1 MQIGTAIFPTDYSI
15 AMDELAPALE
25 ARGFE
30 SCFVTEHTH
39 IPANRLSPWPGG
51 ATLPKEYAH
60 TYDPFVC
67 LSFAAAATTT
77 LKLGTGICLLP
88 QRDTL
93 ITAKLV
99 ASLDRMSNGR
109 FLFGVGGGWNKEEM
123 NHHGAD
129 YKSRFARLEEQIA
142 AMKGL
147 WTEDEYAHDGQWVSF
162 SPTWLYPKP
171 IQKPHPPVLL
181 GGDSDYTLD
190 RVARFCDGWLP
201 IARPGFDVNR
211 SMARL
216 KANAARHGRDSSQIS
231 VSVFGAKA
239 DPATLDDFRTAGVS
253 RALIVLP
260 SQSREKILPLLD
272 DYAQLLS

>member
-1 MQIGTAIFPTDYSI
+1 MQIGTVIFPTDYSI
-15 AMDELAPALE
+15 TMDELAPALE

-39 IPANRLSPWPGG
+39 IPVNRLSKWPGG
-51 ATLPKEYAH
+51 DTLPKEYAH

-67 LSFAAAATTT
+67 LAFAAANTTK

-99 ASLDRMSNGR
+99 SSLDRMSNGR

-123 NHHGAD
+123 NHHGTE
-129 YKSRFARLEEQIA
+129 YKTRFALLEEKLS

-147 WTEDEYAHDGQWVSF
+147 WTEDEYGHDSERVSF
-162 SPTWLYPKP
+162 STSWSYPKP
-171 IQKPHPPVLL
+171 VQQPYPPILL
-181 GGDSDYTLD
+181 GGDTDYTLD

-201 IARPGFDVNR
+201 IARPGFDAAT
-211 SMARL
+211 SMARM
-216 KANAARHGRDSSQIS
+216 KAAADRHNRDFSDIS
-231 VSVFGAKA
+231 VTVFAASA
-239 DPATLDDFRTAGVS
+239 DPAAMDGLRAVGIS
-253 RALIVLP
+253 RALIALP
-260 SQSREKILPLLD
+260 SVSRDKMLTLLD
-272 DYAQLLS
+272 EYAKLLA

>member
-1 MQIGTAIFPTDYSI
+1 MQIGTVIFPTDYSI
-15 AMDELAPALE
+15 TMDELAPALE

-39 IPANRLSPWPGG
+39 IPVNRLSKWPGG
-51 ATLPKEYAH
+51 DTLPKEYAH

-67 LSFAAAATTT
+67 LAFAAANTTK

-99 ASLDRMSNGR
+99 SSLDRMSNGR

-123 NHHGAD
+123 NHHGTE
-129 YKSRFARLEEQIA
+129 YKTRFALLEEKLS

-147 WTEDEYAHDGQWVSF
+147 WTEDEYGHNS
-162 SPTWLYPKP
+162 
-171 IQKPHPPVLL
+171 
-181 GGDSDYTLD
+181 LD

-201 IARPGFDVNR
+201 IARPGFDAAT
-211 SMARL
+211 SMARM
-216 KANAARHGRDSSQIS
+216 KAAADRHNRDFSDIS
-231 VSVFGAKA
+231 VTVFAASA
-239 DPATLDDFRTAGVS
+239 DPAAMDGLRAVGIS
-253 RALIVLP
+253 RALIALP
-260 SQSREKILPLLD
+260 SVSRDKMLTLLD
-272 DYAQLLS
+272 DYAKLLA